1 MGDMC
6 AKPARIR
13 FETCIANAYR
23 IARSDVSYKESLF
36 LTDSDSDSESSADSS
51 SDSDSSEVE
60 EIQGQALQ
68 ITIAPVSPVKVNP
81 SPMIPQYV
89 SPLGY
94 GVPEPRRQP
103 PNLIVPARP
112 DWTATNPNIVC
123 YNCENSGNYEYR
135 CPRPG
140 VALDIQAEHSQRI
153 NANSGRRK
161 SYPPRSRQSENDN
174 QVQQGVEFLRR

>member
-1 MGDMC
+1 MLFSTSGSFGCWVAANVTRCLVETTLAMSSDATRLQKC
-6 AKPARIR
+6 

-36 LTDSDSDSESSADSS
+36 LTDSDSDSDSESSADSS
-51 SDSDSSEVE
+51 SDSDSREVE

-68 ITIAPVSPVKVNP
+68 MTIAPVSPVKVNP

-103 PNLIVPARP
+103 PNLIEPARP
-112 DWTATNPNIVC
+112 DWTATNPVIIAKTPETTSIDVR
-123 YNCENSGNYEYR
+123 GQW
-135 CPRPG
+135 
-140 VALDIQAEHSQRI
+140 L
-153 NANSGRRK
+153 
-161 SYPPRSRQSENDN
+161 
-174 QVQQGVEFLRR
+174 L